1 MWRLFNALCVCVCAS
16 QEDPNQRWASRW
28 DVYLT
33 VSDSQIHWVAIIN
46 SIMIAFFLTA
56 MVAMIMMRTLRADLR
71 RYHEMETQE
80 EAQEETGW
88 KLVHGDVFRPPS
100 NPLLL
105 SVLVGSGV
113 QIISM
118 SVITLIFALL
128 GFLSPANRG
137 GLMTAMVVLYVLMGY
152 VVEMCSVCCTVP
164 HSLTHSFSLSLSF
177 TMYTVSLLVT
187 SLPVPTRLLREH
199 TGRRTPF
206 GYVSN
211 KPTTVF
217 SSC

>member
-1 MWRLFNALCVCVCAS
+1 M
-16 QEDPNQRWASRW
+16 
-28 DVYLT
+28 T
-33 VSDSQIHWVAIIN
+33 DSQIHWVAIIN
-46 SIMIAFFLTA
+46 SVMIAFFLTA

-100 NPLLL
+100 HPLML

-113 QIISM
+113 QVISM
-118 SVITLIFALL
+118 STITLVFALL

-152 VVEMCSVCCTVP
+152 VHLQEIDDDQDFAP
-164 HSLTHSFSLSLSF
+164 HSLELILCI
-177 TMYTVSLLVT
+177 VSLPVT
-187 SLPVPTRLLREH
+187 FRRVPTRLSRAN
-199 TGRRTPF
+199 TGRRTRCWYAQP
-206 GYVSN
+206 
-211 KPTTVF
+211 PTRSLSLVCCCCLCRSPRIALYLDLDTRRR
-217 SSC
+217 SSSLARALSSSSS

>member
-1 MWRLFNALCVCVCAS
+1 V
-16 QEDPNQRWASRW
+16 
-28 DVYLT
+28 T
-33 VSDSQIHWVAIIN
+33 DSQIHWVAIIN
-46 SIMIAFFLTA
+46 SVMIAFFLTA

-100 NPLLL
+100 HPLML

-113 QIISM
+113 QVISM
-118 SVITLIFALL
+118 STITLVFALL

-152 VVEMCSVCCTVP
+152 VHCQR
-164 HSLTHSFSLSLSF
+164 LT
-177 TMYTVSLLVT
+177 TIKI
-187 SLPVPTRLLREH
+187 SLPTHL
-199 TGRRTPF
+199 
-206 GYVSN
+206 
-211 KPTTVF
+211 
-217 SSC
+217 SSFYA

>member
-1 MWRLFNALCVCVCAS
+1 M
-16 QEDPNQRWASRW
+16 
-28 DVYLT
+28 T
-33 VSDSQIHWVAIIN
+33 DSQIHWVAIIN
-46 SIMIAFFLTA
+46 SVMIAFFLTA

-100 NPLLL
+100 HPLML

-113 QIISM
+113 QVISM
-118 SVITLIFALL
+118 STITLVFALL

-152 VVEMCSVCCTVP
+152 VHCQR
-164 HSLTHSFSLSLSF
+164 LTM
-177 TMYTVSLLVT
+177 TMI
-187 SLPVPTRLLREH
+187 SLPTHL
-199 TGRRTPF
+199 
-206 GYVSN
+206 
-211 KPTTVF
+211 
-217 SSC
+217 SSFYA

>member
-1 MWRLFNALCVCVCAS
+1 
-16 QEDPNQRWASRW
+16 
-28 DVYLT
+28 

-164 HSLTHSFSLSLSF
+164 HSLAHTLFLSLSLSRSPCIQ
-177 TMYTVSLLVT
+177 YLCWLL
-187 SLPVPTRLLREH
+187 LCPYLQD
-199 TGRRTPF
+199 F
-206 GYVSN
+206 
-211 KPTTVF
+211 
-217 SSC
+217 